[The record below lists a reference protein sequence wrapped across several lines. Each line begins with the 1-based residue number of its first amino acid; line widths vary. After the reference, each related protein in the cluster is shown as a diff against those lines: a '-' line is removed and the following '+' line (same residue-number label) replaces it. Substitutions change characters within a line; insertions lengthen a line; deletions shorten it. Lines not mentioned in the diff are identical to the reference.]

1 MSGDHT
7 VDDVTDFREPGYRT
21 AYGVN
26 KNMYANNLLDDEG
39 NPTGGSV
46 SLIRVPFKPFL
57 QITWQNG
64 PRGNADGTLDEPNG
78 AFIEDVLWAA
88 LQRLEFF
95 NETKYRDRGNSI
107 AITHIE
113 QALQALRDRS
123 LERAY
128 RGVEGKHEV

>member
-7 VDDVTDFREPGYRT
+7 IDDVTDFREPGYRT
-21 AYGVN
+21 AYSVN

-46 SLIRVPFKPFL
+46 SLIRAPFKPFVS
-57 QITWQNG
+57 ITWQNG

-95 NETKYRDRGNSI
+95 NETKYRDRSNSI

-113 QALQALRDRS
+113 QALQALHDRS

>member
-1 MSGDHT
+1 MTEPTTVGDVQDT
-7 VDDVTDFREPGYRT
+7 RTPGYRV
-21 AYGVN
+21 AYN
-26 KNMYANNLLDDEG
+26 INPRMYAINLVDDNG
-39 NPTGGSV
+39 NPTGGQV
-46 SLIRVPFKPFL
+46 SLIKPPLKPFI

-95 NETKYRDRGNSI
+95 NDTKYRDRGNSI

-113 QALQALRDRS
+113 QALQALNDRS
-123 LERAY
+123 LERAH